1 MCAAAYYMGAGDGT
15 QGLMLVQC
23 TRTSRTE
30 ISPALSIFI
39 GMNKVIVGVPR
50 FNGVSGI

>member
-1 MCAAAYYMGAGDGT
+1 MCAAAYYVGAGDRT

-23 TRTSRTE
+23 ARTSRTD

-39 GMNKVIVGVPR
+39 GRNKVIVGAPW